1 MSRLDHLFARRLDSL
16 SERHRLRSL
25 RAVAPRGPGKVAR
38 DGRLLVNFSSNDYL
52 GLSAHPALIA
62 RAREWAEAL
71 GTGAGASR
79 LVCGT
84 LEAHERIEAKVA
96 AFKQTEAALIFA
108 SGFQANATVLPALLD
123 RRAMGPTP
131 LVFADALIHA
141 SLHHGCR
148 AAGVSPLFFR
158 HNDMV
163 HLEELLAAKAGDAGP
178 RFILTESVF
187 SMDGDQADVPALA
200 ALARHYDAFLYLD
213 EAHATGVFGEHG
225 AGLASLA
232 RGEVDL
238 VMGTFSKALGSF
250 GAYVA
255 GSRTLRDY
263 LINRCAGFIYSTA
276 LPPPVLG
283 AIDAALDLVPRMDA
297 ERRDLQRLAERL
309 RVALRAAGLETGPS
323 TTQIVPVLTGEES
336 HTMALAAALE
346 DKGLL
351 GVAIRPP
358 TVPPG
363 ASRIRFALT
372 AAHRADDVDRLVAAL
387 TRAAR
392 PVPAVH
398 GPVLQS

>member
-1 MSRLDHLFARRLDSL
+1 MSRFDHLLARRLDSL

-25 RAVAPRGPGKVAR
+25 RPVAPRGPGKVTR
-38 DGRLLVNFSSNDYL
+38 DGKLLVNFSSNDYL
-52 GLSAHPALIA
+52 GLAAHPALIA

-71 GTGAGASR
+71 GTGSGASR

-96 AFKQTEAALIFA
+96 AFKGTEAALIFA

-123 RRAMGPTP
+123 RRTTGAAP

-158 HNDMV
+158 HNDLA
-163 HLEELLAAKAGDAGP
+163 HLEELLAATGGDPAA

-187 SMDGDQADVPALA
+187 SMDGDHADLPALA
-200 ALARHYDAFLYLD
+200 ALAQRYDAFLYLD
-213 EAHATGVFGEHG
+213 EAHATGVLGKRG

-232 RGEVDL
+232 QGEVDL

-283 AIDAALDLVPRMDA
+283 AIDAALDLVPRMETERA
-297 ERRDLQRLAERL
+297 ELRRLAARL
-309 RVALRAAGLETGPS
+309 RTALRAAGLDTGAS
-323 TTQIVPVLTGEES
+323 TTHIVPVLTGEEAP
-336 HTMALAAALE
+336 TMALAATLE

-358 TVPPG
+358 TVPVG

-372 AAHRADDVDRLVAAL
+372 AAHQADDVDRLVAAL

-392 PVPAVH
+392 PVPAIH
-398 GPVLQS
+398 G

>member
-1 MSRLDHLFARRLDSL
+1 MSRLDHLLARRLDSL
-16 SERHRLRSL
+16 SERHRLRSM
-25 RAVAPRGPGKVAR
+25 RPVAPRGPGKVTR

-52 GLSAHPALIA
+52 GLAAHPALIA
-62 RAREWAEAL
+62 RAREWTEAL
-71 GTGAGASR
+71 GTGSGASR

-96 AFKQTEAALIFA
+96 TFKQTEAALIFA

-123 RRAMGPTP
+123 RRTMGATP
-131 LVFADALIHA
+131 LVFADALVHA

-148 AAGVSPLFFR
+148 AAGLSPLFFR
-158 HNDMV
+158 HNDLG
-163 HLEELLAAKAGDAGP
+163 HLEELLAATRGDAAP

-187 SMDGDQADVPALA
+187 SMDGDQADVPGLA
-200 ALARHYDAFLYLD
+200 ALARRHEAFLYLD
-213 EAHATGVFGEHG
+213 EAHATGVLGERG

-232 RGEVDL
+232 PGGVDL
-238 VMGTFSKALGSF
+238 VMGTFSKALGGF

-255 GSRTLRDY
+255 GSRILREY

-283 AIDAALDLVPRMDA
+283 AIDAALDIVPRMDA
-297 ERRDLQRLAERL
+297 ERTELQRLAERL
-309 RVALRAAGLETGPS
+309 RGGLRAAGLDTGPS
-323 TTQIVPVLTGEES
+323 TTHIVPVMTGDEAP
-336 HTMALAAALE
+336 TMALAAALE
-346 DKGLL
+346 DKGIL

-372 AAHRADDVDRLVAAL
+372 AAHQADDVDRLVAAL
-387 TRAAR
+387 TRATR
-392 PVPAVH
+392 LVPAIH
-398 GPVLQS
+398 G

>member
-1 MSRLDHLFARRLDSL
+1 MSRLDHLLARRLGTL

-25 RAVAPRGPGKVAR
+25 HQVAPRGPGKVTR
-38 DGRLLVNFSSNDYL
+38 DGKLLVNFSSNDYL
-52 GLSAHPALIA
+52 GLAAHPALIA

-71 GTGAGASR
+71 GTGSGASR

-96 AFKQTEAALIFA
+96 AFKRTEAALIFA
-108 SGFQANATVLPALLD
+108 SGFQANSTVLPALLD
-123 RRAMGPTP
+123 RRTIGATP
-131 LVFADALIHA
+131 LVFADGLIHA

-148 AAGVSPLFFR
+148 AAGVNPLFFR
-158 HNDMV
+158 HNDLA
-163 HLEELLAAKAGDAGP
+163 HLEELLAATGSDPAP
-178 RFILTESVF
+178 RFILSESVF
-187 SMDGDQADVPALA
+187 SMDGDYADVAALA
-200 ALARHYDAFLYLD
+200 ALARRYDAFLYLD
-213 EAHATGVFGEHG
+213 EAHATGVLGDRG

-232 RGEVDL
+232 QGEVDL
-238 VMGTFSKALGSF
+238 VMGTFSKALGGF

-283 AIDAALDLVPRMDA
+283 AIDAALDLVPGMDA
-297 ERRDLQRLAERL
+297 ERAELQRLAVRL
-309 RVALRAAGLETGPS
+309 RTALRAAGWDTGAS
-323 TTQIVPVLTGEES
+323 TTHIVPVLTGDEAP
-336 HTMALAAALE
+336 TMTLAATLE

-358 TVPPG
+358 TVPSG

-372 AAHRADDVDRLVAAL
+372 AAHQADDVDRLVAAL

-392 PVPAVH
+392 PVSAAH
-398 GPVLQS
+398 G